1 MKAVTFAAFALALI
15 LASPGDAKDIID
27 VSTPSPFVAP
37 VPHPDRPQLKRG
49 DSGGDVPILQ
59 KALNNH
65 GERLMVDGIFGPH
78 TERAVKDFQAQS
90 GLETTGEVD
99 SGTWGA
105 LATEPPR
112 VGNPAGELETAR
124 QAADQAKA
132 QAEELAK
139 QVASLTSELGI
150 ANAQR
155 NELQIKLDLA
165 TSEAE
170 FSEISAQGQAV

>member
-1 MKAVTFAAFALALI
+1 MKALTSVSFALALI
-15 LASPGDAKDIID
+15 FASPGEAKDIND
-27 VSTPSPFVAP
+27 ASAPSPLVAP

-65 GERLMVDGIFGPH
+65 GERLMVDGIFGLR
-78 TERAVKDFQAQS
+78 TERAVKHFQAQS

-105 LATEPPR
+105 LVTEPAR
-112 VGNPAGELETAR
+112 VSNPARELETAR

-132 QAEELAK
+132 QAEEPAK
-139 QVASLTSELGI
+139 QVASSHLRAGDSKRST
-150 ANAQR
+150 
-155 NELQIKLDLA
+155 
-165 TSEAE
+165 
-170 FSEISAQGQAV
+170 